1 MANFRIY
8 NETLAPELWDASQH
22 LDPKVRMNL
31 LQMAYD
37 FYGKTN
43 LPAPVLDVYL
53 MGSIANYNWT
63 KDSDV
68 DVHVIINYTQLQ
80 MPEKT
85 AIKTVKTAG
94 AQWNIEHEVI
104 IKGHKVEM
112 NLQNATEQKPYVTGI
127 YSLVKNQWIRKPFK
141 MSPQVDRNI
150 LKVQYQSMRGY
161 VQNALDSRDR
171 EQMKA
176 AKKYLDAYRQ
186 YGLDTY
192 GELSYEN
199 LVFKILRVRGVI
211 KKLKDG
217 IVAVYDKAMS
227 VDEKTGLDELSPELA
242 QRAGDSARERGD
254 SRGVRLS
261 NKFGDYARKKLSK
274 KNTRDVSPFDVEW
287 RRTKDN
293 VRGSAMIDKIE
304 RIDLETYELRGKET
318 TMNTAGGFCTANL
331 TVNIVRRTALT
342 YSSDIEFGR
351 KSAMRVAQMI
361 ANTFGEKVHA
371 TDFPLLEVGYRDI
384 KKHLPNL
391 DDQDYWGKFDSK
403 GQFRLDMLTM
413 DNLNALKEKA
423 ARMVVGYES
432 RGKPEWAEVCKA
444 DYIKYDNEL
453 KRRMQSINTPIS
465 ESPMMTKKGKT
476 ALAGDKPLKGQA
488 VEEVTGNIVVIR
500 QGKGGGFLPEG
511 WTLVY
516 FMDSDESAQ
525 AMKQGQIPYLMVP
538 RGTFMS
544 GGSPITDIWLKKFQK
559 PGTHHILGV
568 IEGHS
573 DEETIFIDMVTVR
586 PGWKRNH
593 IAKLMMDRLKKTFPE
608 AKLTTSTQ
616 TGDGQKL
623 FKSYGGEQQKTN
635 EGFGSGI
642 PEDDRLKIKNEDN
655 STRRWQIRSKDAP
668 KTPKMTKEEVIAI
681 PNFDNP
687 IKSKRMTVDHDA
699 VVKRLEPHDDTS

>member
-68 DVHVIINYTQLQ
+68 DVHVIINYAQLQ

-199 LVFKILRVRGVI
+199 LVFKILRARGVI

-217 IVAVYDKAMS
+217 IVAVYDKTMS
-227 VDEKTGLDELSPELA
+227 VD
-242 QRAGDSARERGD
+242 
-254 SRGVRLS
+254 
-261 NKFGDYARKKLSK
+261 
-274 KNTRDVSPFDVEW
+274 
-287 RRTKDN
+287 
-293 VRGSAMIDKIE
+293 
-304 RIDLETYELRGKET
+304 
-318 TMNTAGGFCTANL
+318 
-331 TVNIVRRTALT
+331 
-342 YSSDIEFGR
+342 
-351 KSAMRVAQMI
+351 
-361 ANTFGEKVHA
+361 
-371 TDFPLLEVGYRDI
+371 EVGYRDI
-384 KKHLPNL
+384 KKHLPDL

-413 DNLNALKEKA
+413 DNLNALKDKA
-423 ARMVVGYES
+423 ARMIVGYES

-453 KRRMQSINTPIS
+453 KRRIQHINSPVT

-616 TGDGQKL
+616 TDAGQKL

-635 EGFGSGI
+635 ESLKSSRIRYDDKHFAPRPAQPFLNRNEYTRFQGRNMAIKAENIAKNISDQDIEEALELAKQSGEDYVTQLKYTSLLLSWWAFVGIAGQKKEKFPFTSWPNLMDILRRTVFNIDSENNILRAKERKRVWGEIFRLCEIKVQEYLEKRPSSEQEPIGEGFGFGI

-655 STRRWQIRSKDAP
+655 STRRWQVRSKNVPSQQHPFRGLDREGKDGP
-668 KTPKMTKEEVIAI
+668 DEI
-681 PNFDNP
+681 PP
-687 IKSKRMTVDHDA
+687 SI
-699 VVKRLEPHDDTS
+699 